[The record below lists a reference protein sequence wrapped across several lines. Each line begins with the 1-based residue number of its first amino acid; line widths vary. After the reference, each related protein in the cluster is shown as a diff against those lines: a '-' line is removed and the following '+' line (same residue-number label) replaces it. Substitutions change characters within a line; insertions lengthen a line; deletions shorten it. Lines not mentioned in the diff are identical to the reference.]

1 MKKMNV
7 GHQFT
12 GRTSLIRVA

>member
-1 MKKMNV
+1 MKKMKV

-12 GRTSLIRVA
+12 GRTAYQFN